1 MVSALSTPTKTAMH
15 CAVKK
20 RGGHLK
26 ALVALYTVESL
37 FIADSVVNKR
47 FVKPSAAF
55 DGGVSSNKM
64 VLLFFQQLDKFVG
77 NQRLQMQSPT
87 RLKDAV
93 FSY

>member
-1 MVSALSTPTKTAMH
+1 MSTPTKTAMH
-15 CAVKK
+15 RAVKK
-20 RGGHLK
+20 RGRHLK
-26 ALVALYTVESL
+26 ALMALYAVESL
-37 FIADSVVNKR
+37 LITDSVVNKR
-47 FVKPSAAF
+47 FIKPSAAF

-77 NQRLQMQSPT
+77 NQRLQMESPT